1 MTDKTPSTPRISEAD
16 TKQRAPIQFGR
27 VTKQT
32 SGDEEDTIRLDDAND
47 RSEQAPGGKPS
58 PPQPSAEQRSWAAR
72 DRALAQRQ
80 VAPSASSAGAHGER
94 PARSARPGSQGD
106 HPAAVPAS
114 TEIEPVVGWLVVI
127 DGPGKGRSMEI
138 KPGQNS
144 IGADPGQRIA
154 LMFGDPGIADIRHAF
169 IVFDPKSQRYFL
181 QNGDSVKLTYMGDEV
196 LLSPVE
202 IKGGETFLLGRT
214 TLLFVRLCGDGFSW
228 TA

>member
-1 MTDKTPSTPRISEAD
+1 MKDKNPPASRISEDD

-27 VTKQT
+27 VAKQT
-32 SGDEEDTIRLDDAND
+32 GADEEDTVRLDDAG
-47 RSEQAPGGKPS
+47 RGSEQAPGRKPS
-58 PPQPSAEQRSWAAR
+58 PPQPNAEPRSWAAR

-80 VAPSASSAGAHGER
+80 VAPSARSAGAHDGR
-94 PARSARPGSQGD
+94 PASPARPGPQGD
-106 HPAAVPAS
+106 HPAPVPPS
-114 TEIEPVVGWLVVI
+114 EEIEPVVGWLVVI
-127 DGPGKGRSMEI
+127 EGPGKGSSMEI

-154 LMFGDPGIADIRHAF
+154 LMFGDPEIADIRHAF

-181 QNGDSVKLTYMGDEV
+181 QNGDSVKLTYMQDEV

-202 IKGGETFLLGRT
+202 LKGGERFLLGRT